1 MKQYTAVVETQ
12 LGDMLEGLNIEKIVE
27 DKIKAFDMLELEKL
41 ILDIMDKELKAII
54 WLGAVLGVI
63 MGTIMSLF

>member
-1 MKQYTAVVETQ
+1 
-12 LGDMLEGLNIEKIVE
+12 MLEGLNIEKIVE